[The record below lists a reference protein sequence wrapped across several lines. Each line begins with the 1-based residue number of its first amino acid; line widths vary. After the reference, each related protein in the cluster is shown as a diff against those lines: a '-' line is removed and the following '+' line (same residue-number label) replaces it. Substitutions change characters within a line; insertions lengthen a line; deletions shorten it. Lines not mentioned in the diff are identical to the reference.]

1 MSRTR
6 RERWI
11 FLLAAIALGLIG
23 AAGYCRWT
31 GQVPA
36 LLLEILVRRIQLPPE
51 FEIELYATGVP
62 NARSLTLGPSGT
74 VFVGSRRAG
83 KVYALVGDGRS
94 DKAREVVTIARGLD
108 EPNGVAFHDG
118 SLYVAE
124 VSRVLRYDDIEARL
138 KNPPVPVV
146 LSRDLPHTEHHEWR
160 FIGFGPDGW
169 LYVGVGA
176 PCNVCESADKRVAS
190 ILRMRADGSGME
202 VYAQGVRNSVG
213 FDWQPESREMW
224 FTENGRDGMG
234 DDIPPDE
241 LNYAP
246 RAGMNFGFPY
256 CHGKD
261 IADPQFAHGHSCAEF
276 VPPAWN
282 LPAHVAAVGMR
293 FYGGGMF
300 PKEYRDGIFIAEHG
314 SWDRSAPTGYR
325 VSRAE
330 LNGDRAVKYEPFAEG
345 WLMGRMHWGRPVD
358 VLVMPDGALL
368 VSDDYAGAVY
378 RISYQ
383 KK

>member
-1 MSRTR
+1 MSKTSRK
-6 RERWI
+6 RWV
-11 FLLAAIALGLIG
+11 FLSVAIVLALIA

-36 LLLEILVRRIQLPPE
+36 PLLEIMVRRIQVPPG
-51 FEIELYATGVP
+51 FKIELYATGVP
-62 NARSLTLGPSGT
+62 NARSLALGAGGT
-74 VFVGSRRAG
+74 VFVGSKRAG
-83 KVYALVGDGRS
+83 NVYALPDNGRH
-94 DKAREVVTIARGLD
+94 DKAREVITLARGLD

-118 SLYVAE
+118 SMYVAE

-138 KNPPVPVV
+138 KNPPAPVV
-146 LSRDLPHTEHHEWR
+146 VSADLPLNKQHEWR
-160 FIGFGPDGW
+160 YIRFGPDGW

-202 VYAQGVRNSVG
+202 AYALGVRNSVG
-213 FDWQPESREMW
+213 FDWQPESKEMW
-224 FTENGRDGMG
+224 FTDNGRDNMG

-261 IADPQFAHGHSCAEF
+261 IPDPEFGREHSCAEF
-276 VPPAWN
+276 VPPAWS
-282 LPAHVAAVGMR
+282 LPAHVAAIGMR
-293 FYGGGMF
+293 FYAGGMF
-300 PKEYRDGIFIAEHG
+300 PEEYRNEIFIAEHG
-314 SWDRSAPTGYR
+314 SWNRSVPIGYR
-325 VSRAE
+325 VSRVV
-330 LNGDRAVKYEPFAEG
+330 LDGDRAVKYEPFAQG
-345 WLMGRMHWGRPVD
+345 WLMGGWHWGRPVD

-378 RISYQ
+378 RISYG
-383 KK
+383 K

>member
-1 MSRTR
+1 MSKTSRK
-6 RERWI
+6 RWI
-11 FLLAAIALGLIG
+11 FFSVAIVLLALLGT
-23 AAGYCRWT
+23 AGYCRWT

-36 LLLEILVRRIQLPPE
+36 PLLQILVRRIQLPPG
-51 FEIELYATGVP
+51 FKIELYATGVP
-62 NARSLTLGPSGT
+62 NARSLTLGAGGT

-83 KVYALVGDGRS
+83 KVYALTASGPHETAG
-94 DKAREVVTIARGLD
+94 EVITIARGLQ

-138 KNPPVPVV
+138 KNVPAPVV
-146 LSRDLPHTEHHEWR
+146 VSTNLPLNKYHEWR
-160 FIGFGPDGW
+160 YIRFGPDGW

-176 PCNVCESADKRVAS
+176 PCNVCESTDKRVAS
-190 ILRMRADGSGME
+190 ILRMRPDGSGME
-202 VYAQGVRNSVG
+202 AYALGVRNSVG
-213 FDWQPESREMW
+213 FDWQPESQEMW
-224 FTENGRDGMG
+224 FTDNGRDNMG

-261 IADPQFAHGHSCAEF
+261 IPDPEFGREHSCAEF
-276 VPPAWN
+276 VAPAWN
-282 LPAHVAAVGMR
+282 LPAHVAAIGMR
-293 FYGGGMF
+293 FYAGGMF
-300 PKEYRDGIFIAEHG
+300 PEEYRGGIFIAEHG
-314 SWDRSAPTGYR
+314 SWNRRVPIGYR
-325 VSRAE
+325 VSRVVVDGE
-330 LNGDRAVKYEPFAEG
+330 RAVKYEPFAQG
-345 WLMGRMHWGRPVD
+345 WLIGGMHWGRPVD

-378 RISYQ
+378 RISYR
-383 KK
+383 